1 MLLVCTGL
9 FMIALGNRSMLVSL
23 PTLTEFF
30 QTTVAVIQWTL
41 LVYDLAV
48 IGLVLTLSRLGDLFG
63 RKRIFVSGFLL
74 FTFGSALCGLAQT
87 PIQLIAFRIIQGIG
101 GAMIMAN
108 GSAIIVASV
117 PAAERGKSLALTSA
131 AFHAGFLTGPSLGGF
146 VIDFIGWRWV
156 FFINLPIGLAAAY
169 FCWKFMPESTRSKQ
183 PEKIDFIGAVYLL
196 LSMSGLVYAMN
207 QMPILGLTHTLVLS
221 SLLAFGSGLILFIR
235 TELRTQAPLLNLSLF
250 RSRSFSAASLALLF
264 VTFTQS
270 SITLLM
276 IFYLQNLMGFTP
288 SQMSWII
295 IANSV
300 AVILF
305 APLAGR
311 LSDRFGSRVL
321 CTLGTALVVLGQYLI
336 ASLTLHSSL
345 FDMVFPLALGGLGW
359 AMFNSPNQS
368 TMLATVPADHIGAA
382 SGMNMTTARIGG
394 AVGLAVGSALF
405 TYGLSTGGLPSA
417 EMASSV
423 GSTDAQE
430 VFLKS
435 FKHTIHVLNFFGL
448 LAVFFSAVREQKTR
462 LVQLDKVDH

>member
-1 MLLVCTGL
+1 
-9 FMIALGNRSMLVSL
+9 
-23 PTLTEFF
+23 
-30 QTTVAVIQWTL
+30 
-41 LVYDLAV
+41 
-48 IGLVLTLSRLGDLFG
+48 
-63 RKRIFVSGFLL
+63 
-74 FTFGSALCGLAQT
+74 
-87 PIQLIAFRIIQGIG
+87 
-101 GAMIMAN
+101 
-108 GSAIIVASV
+108 
-117 PAAERGKSLALTSA
+117 
-131 AFHAGFLTGPSLGGF
+131 
-146 VIDFIGWRWV
+146 
-156 FFINLPIGLAAAY
+156 
-169 FCWKFMPESTRSKQ
+169 
-183 PEKIDFIGAVYLL
+183 
-196 LSMSGLVYAMN
+196 
-207 QMPILGLTHTLVLS
+207 
-221 SLLAFGSGLILFIR
+221 
-235 TELRTQAPLLNLSLF
+235 
-250 RSRSFSAASLALLF
+250 
-264 VTFTQS
+264 
-270 SITLLM
+270 M

-321 CTLGTALVVLGQYLI
+321 CTVGTALVVLGQYLI